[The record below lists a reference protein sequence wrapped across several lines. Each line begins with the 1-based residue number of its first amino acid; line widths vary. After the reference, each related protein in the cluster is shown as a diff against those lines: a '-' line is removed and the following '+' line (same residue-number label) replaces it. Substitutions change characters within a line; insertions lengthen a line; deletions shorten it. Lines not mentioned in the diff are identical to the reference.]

1 MAEPTPEPTS
11 TPTDENGA
19 AMPSTTLATP
29 PVAATREH
37 VREHHGDRVVDP
49 YEWLRD
55 GDDPE
60 VVALLEAENAYADA
74 RTEHLKPLRDSIF
87 GEIRSRVLETD
98 LSVPVRSGPWWY
110 YSRTVE
116 GQQYPIQARVPVTD
130 PAARPVIAP
139 GETPD
144 GEQVLVDGNVEAGD
158 SEFFSIGALTVSP
171 DHTRLALA
179 TDTTGDER
187 FDLVIRDLRTGE
199 TLDDGIAGIG
209 YGVEFSLDGHTVFY
223 TRLDDAW
230 RPHQLWR
237 HRVGGDPADDVLVH
251 EETDERFWMGT
262 GTSRDDRWIIFSLG
276 SKTTSEVRL
285 LDAATPEADFRV
297 VAARRDGVEYD
308 VEPAEDRLLI
318 VHNTDNPDSDLAWA
332 PLDATSHEQWQ
343 PLMRAGAG
351 ERFLGVDAFDDVAVL
366 SLRRD
371 GLTALSVLAVDR
383 SAESGYATP
392 VPVGFDEPIY
402 SVGLGD
408 NPERDQ
414 SALQVVFE
422 SFVTPRTVLELDL
435 ATGERTVLKQQPVL
449 GEVDL
454 SDYVQRREWATADD
468 GTRVP
473 ISVVHRADLAPDGT
487 HPGLLTAYG
496 AYEYSSDPYFSVAR
510 LSLLDRGVVHATA
523 HVRGGGE
530 MGRHWYDDGKLLA
543 KPHTFSDTVACA
555 DRLVELGWVAGD
567 RLGLEGGSAGGLLV
581 GAVLNL
587 APDRFR
593 VAHAA
598 VPFVDALTTILRPD
612 LPLTVGEWEEWGNPL
627 EDPEVYAVMRA
638 YTPYENVAPRDYP
651 AILAT
656 TSLHDTRVF
665 FTEAVKWV
673 SRLRATVTNDEATR
687 PILLRTEMAAGHGGR
702 SGRYAAWEQVAWEW
716 AFVLD
721 QLGATSRLPRVHEDE
736 RAGGAAEEPARD
748 RPEV

>member
-1 MAEPTPEPTS
+1 VA
-11 TPTDENGA
+11 D
-19 AMPSTTLATP
+19 LTP
-29 PVAATREH
+29 PRAAVREH

-60 VVALLEAENAYADA
+60 VRAYLDAENAYADA
-74 RTEHLKPLRDSIF
+74 RTCGLQPLRDSIF
-87 GEIRSRVLETD
+87 GEIRSRILETD

-116 GQQYPIQARVPVTD
+116 GQQYSIHARVPVDD
-130 PAARPVIAP
+130 PAVRPDVAP
-139 GETPD
+139 DQTPA
-144 GEQVLVDGNVEAGD
+144 GEQVLLDGNVEAGE
-158 SEFFSIGALTVSP
+158 SEFFSIGALSVSP
-171 DHTRLALA
+171 DHTRLAFA
-179 TDTTGDER
+179 TDTSGDER
-187 FDLVIRDLRTGE
+187 FDLVVRDLTTGR
-199 TLDDGIAGIG
+199 TLDATLTGIG
-209 YGVEFSLDGHTVFY
+209 YGVEFSHDGGTLFY
-223 TRLDDAW
+223 TRVDDAW

-237 HRVGGDPADDVLVH
+237 HVVGADPGTDVLVH
-251 EETDERFWMGT
+251 EEPDERFWMGI
-262 GTSRDDRWIIFSLG
+262 GSSRDDRWILLALG

-285 LDAATPEADFRV
+285 LDSTTPEAEFRV
-297 VAARRDGVEYD
+297 VAPRRDGVEYD
-308 VEPAEDRLLI
+308 VEPAADRLLI

-332 PLDATSHEQWQ
+332 PLDATSPDQWH
-343 PLMRAGAG
+343 PLLRAGAG
-351 ERFLGVDAFDDVAVL
+351 ERFLGVDAFDEVAVL
-366 SLRRD
+366 SLRRE
-371 GLTALSVLAVDR
+371 GLTSLSLLPVDAE
-383 SAESGYATP
+383 SESGYAAP
-392 VPVGFDEPIY
+392 VPVPFDEPIY

-408 NPERDQ
+408 NPEPGQ

-422 SFVTPRTVLELDL
+422 SFVTPRTVLDLDL

-449 GEVDL
+449 GDVDL
-454 SDYVQRREWATADD
+454 SDYVQRREWATATD
-468 GTRVP
+468 GTLVP
-473 ISVVHRADLAPDGT
+473 ISVVHRVDLAPDGSN
-487 HPGLLTAYG
+487 PGLLTAYG
-496 AYEYSSDPYFSVAR
+496 AYEHSSDPYFSVAR

-530 MGRHWYDDGKLLA
+530 LGRHWYDQGKLLA
-543 KPHTFSDTVACA
+543 KPNTFSDTVACA
-555 DRLVELGWVAGD
+555 DRLLELGWVAAD

-581 GAVLNL
+581 GAVVNL

-593 VAHAA
+593 VAHGA

-627 EDPEVYAVMRA
+627 EDPQVYAVMKS
-638 YTPYENVAPRDYP
+638 YSPYENVAAQDYP

-665 FTEAVKWV
+665 FTEAAKWV
-673 SRLRATVTNDEATR
+673 ARLRATVTNDEATR

-721 QLGATSRLPRVHEDE
+721 QLGATSRLPRVNDDE
-736 RAGGAAEEPARD
+736 RAGRATQEPVRD
-748 RPEV
+748 